1 MPAPRLLAGL
11 PAALRA
17 ALAPPTPRGV
27 EPWLARSIH
36 VLALGVTGG
45 LVIAIVHN
53 ALAAPVAATTAL
65 AAELAVLVA
74 VIRMNRAGRS
84 QGAARLLAA
93 SIPILAAA
101 LMIVSGRGFRDVSAL
116 LLPASLIM
124 CGLLLEPR
132 TLVALTA
139 LNLGCAVGVIAVEAA
154 GLLPPTTARLVY
166 PRNILDVSVI
176 LVLTSV
182 GVGVVSEQLRRS
194 LAHAREKEAE
204 LRRSEERYRALIEL
218 AADAIF
224 VGRADGTIAE
234 VNRRACELTGRSR
247 EELLGVRME
256 RLFPPDELARA
267 PLRYESIGSTG
278 APLVVEREMVCHD
291 GSRVPVEMSSRRMPD
306 GSYQTIARDV
316 SERRRA
322 EQERLALEARLRQAQ
337 KMEAVGRLAGGV
349 AHDFN
354 NLLTAITGSL
364 TLAMR
369 DVGEGSRARRWLN
382 EVDAAAWRAAALTR
396 QLLAFSRK
404 QIIAPRVLDLREVVS
419 GLRPMLAR
427 LIGEDVELA
436 TTLPDDACLVDVD
449 QGQMEQVLLNL
460 AANARDAMPFGGR
473 LALDV
478 SVVRVDERFARSHP
492 EARAGEH
499 AVLSVRDTGH
509 GMTDEVRSRVFEP
522 FFTTKP
528 AGSGTGLGLAMV
540 YGAVQQNRGWIEVDS
555 APGHGT
561 TFRIFLPVVERAEAA
576 AATSSTDSGA
586 LRGTETVLLVED
598 EAPVREVMTEQL
610 QSLGY
615 RVLACPSGESA
626 LTTAQAHAG
635 AIDLLVT
642 DLVMPGMNGR
652 ELARRLEAARPELKV
667 VFTSGYGEEVVAR
680 HGVLEPGVRFVE
692 KPYTLRTLAE
702 RLREALSA

>member
-1 MPAPRLLAGL
+1 MPAARPPAGL
-11 PAALRA
+11 PSPLRA
-17 ALAPPTPRGV
+17 ALAPPTPPGV
-27 EPWLARSIH
+27 EPWLARSVH
-36 VLALGVTGG
+36 VLALGTMAG

-53 ALAAPVAATTAL
+53 TLAGQISVTAALAVELGVVAVAIAMNRSGSSKL
-65 AAELAVLVA
+65 AARVL
-74 VIRMNRAGRS
+74 G
-84 QGAARLLAA
+84 A
-93 SIPILAAA
+93 SIPILGAAV
-101 LMIVSGRGFRDVSAL
+101 MIVSGSGFRNVSSL
-116 LLPASLIM
+116 LLPASLVV

-132 TLVALTA
+132 TLVALTV
-139 LNLGCAVGVIAVEAA
+139 LNVFCAVAVIAIEAA
-154 GLLPPTTARLVY
+154 GLLPLTTPRLVY
-166 PRNILDVSVI
+166 TRDGLDATMI

-182 GVGVVSEQLRRS
+182 GVGVVSGHLRRS
-194 LAHAREKEAE
+194 LAHAREKEVE
-204 LRRSEERYRALIEL
+204 LRRSEERYRGLIEL

-224 VGRADGTIAE
+224 VGRPDGTIAE
-234 VNRRACELTGRSR
+234 VNRRACELTGWSR
-247 EELLGVRME
+247 DELLGVRME

-278 APLVVEREMVCHD
+278 APLVVEREMLCHD

-369 DVGEGSRARRWLN
+369 DVDEGSRARRWLN

-419 GLRPMLAR
+419 GLRPMLGR

-436 TTLPDDACLVDVD
+436 TTLADDACLVDVD
-449 QGQMEQVLLNL
+449 QGQIEQVLLNL

-478 SVVRVDERFARSHP
+478 SVTDIDERFARSHP
-492 EARAGEH
+492 EARAGPH
-499 AVLSVRDTGH
+499 AVLSVKDTGH

-561 TFRIFLPVVERAEAA
+561 TFRIFLPRRRAAGGRRGIGRRRLGGAPRHRDRAPRRGRGAGPRGDDGAA
-576 AATSSTDSGA
+576 A
-586 LRGTETVLLVED
+586 
-598 EAPVREVMTEQL
+598 
-610 QSLGY
+610 
-615 RVLACPSGESA
+615 
-626 LTTAQAHAG
+626 
-635 AIDLLVT
+635 
-642 DLVMPGMNGR
+642 
-652 ELARRLEAARPELKV
+652 
-667 VFTSGYGEEVVAR
+667 VAR
-680 HGVLEPGVRFVE
+680 LPRARVPGR
-692 KPYTLRTLAE
+692 
-702 RLREALSA
+702 